1 MRRSVGV
8 ILITVLVGSLG
19 ARPQAQQPGEKPAF
33 ERAPDAL
40 ERVSWRTRT
49 VVGDDRLTAW
59 KLALPANGVGAAT
72 FLEAVVRADAA
83 GVNFVEGSSALR
95 VSPEL
100 QKNLD
105 SSLTADEIKSVRNR
119 MGTMRMLTYRVD
131 ALGDAAAQR
140 KVFEFAKAMGVDT
153 IVTRPTSSTSALDSL
168 AGEFD
173 LKVALLAQE
182 ARPARLVK
190 ELQGRSKRIGIG
202 IDTGVWAQD
211 GVSVR
216 EGLASVKDRLA
227 YVNLR
232 DRSDRGPAAR
242 NVPLGKG
249 AGNLVEFFHE
259 LNRLDVTPLAMTLDT
274 AGVVTAPGDV
284 FRAVEAFEAAV
295 QPAFGAHFTEYSKS
309 RPIRWDVVTPPKG
322 QTLSPEEIKK
332 RTEETNQ
339 KIEAAIPRQAY
350 AKPKKARKLLVLES
364 LHGMSHNTI
373 PHTNVMIKRAGEIT
387 GAWEAEFN
395 NDLDNLKYPKIKEYD
410 GVFINS
416 AVGEMLPDPE
426 VREGLSRYV
435 REGGGLGGIHGT
447 PWASRNWDEFAEM
460 IGAQDA
466 PHRIEQGVMKVY
478 DPDSPLVKPLGGKDI
493 NFREEYYRFRHE
505 GSRRLRWEHVRVLL
519 TVALDDP
526 AIEPRPWDGYKRPDN
541 VYPVT
546 WIRTYGKGRMF
557 YSSLGH
563 MPETF
568 MQPELVGHF
577 IAGIQFLLGDL
588 EADTSPNPRQLTP
601 PTTAAAPA
609 QAQAPQVPSISQRPQ
624 GGGLILI
631 RAGAQDN
638 NLWFGWRVA
647 LGVAA
652 VKPLT
657 LSEALAMADV
667 LGVPN
672 VDASST
678 DLVSPEVPKL
688 LDSRLQKGERNAITY
703 RLRELNEQVAVYR
716 VASLG
721 SDEASRRKTFE
732 LAKALNAPTIVV
744 GAAAPSLPELEKLAE
759 EFGINVALESRKDPK
774 AVMASL
780 DGRGKRLGVAADLD
794 AWIQAGLKPVDGL
807 AIVKSRL
814 MAVSATP
821 STGSAALSDFFL
833 AAYRAGVKPLAVTL
847 QSTGSTKAEIQKN
860 LTAFEQLMLPA
871 MAERVRDMVN
881 SPPGKI
887 RGPERL
893 KPEERQAI
901 EAAAPRQAIVKPK
914 RPRKVL
920 VTDLQ
925 MYSGHTTIPHGNLL
939 LELMAKNT
947 GAFEPTFSNDLNLL
961 KYPAIK
967 QFDAVYLNNVCG
979 MVHNDPEVRDG
990 ILRFVREGGGIGGHH
1005 AVTYANNH
1013 WPEFADMMGGW
1024 AGEHR
1029 IEMQMVKVDDAQSP
1043 LTKSFGAESFE
1054 HTDEFYH
1061 FPAWSPYSREKQ
1073 RVLLSIDVEKSDRAN
1088 GNRFCQFCTR
1098 PDQDYG
1104 LAWIRTYGKGRAYF
1118 TPLGH
1123 TNIFYTD
1130 PRWTQHLLAA
1140 IQYILGDLDADAT
1153 PNPKQTS
1160 KRVTQE

>member
-1 MRRSVGV
+1 MRRSIAL
-8 ILITVLVGSLG
+8 ILITMLVGSLDV
-19 ARPQAQQPGEKPAF
+19 RLDAQQPAEKQAF

-49 VVGDDRLTAW
+49 VVTDDRLTGW
-59 KLALPANGVGAAT
+59 KFALPANGVGVPT
-72 FLEAVVRADAA
+72 FLEAIVRTDAA
-83 GVNFVEGSSALR
+83 GVSFIEGSSTQKVGADLA
-95 VSPEL
+95 
-100 QKNLD
+100 KNLD
-105 SSLTADEIKSVRNR
+105 TSLTAAEIASVRAR
-119 MGTMRMLTYRVD
+119 MGNIRMSTYRVETP
-131 ALGDAAAQR
+131 GDAAAQR
-140 KVFEFAKAMGVDT
+140 KLFEFAKAMGADT
-153 IVTRPTSSTSALDSL
+153 IVTRTSSGLSGLDTL

-173 LKVALLAQE
+173 VKVAVLV
-182 ARPARLVK
+182 PAAGPGRLMK
-190 ELQGRSKRIGIG
+190 DLESRSKRIGVG
-202 IDTGVWAQD
+202 IDTGAWAQT
-211 GVSVR
+211 GTSVR
-216 EGLASVKDRLA
+216 EGLAAVKDRLL

-242 NVPLGKG
+242 NVLLGQG

-259 LNRLDVTPLAMTLDT
+259 LNRLKVKPVAMTLDT
-274 AGVVTAPGDV
+274 TGVVSAPGDV

-295 QPAFGAHFTEYSKS
+295 QPAFGAHFTEYSKT
-309 RPIRWDVVTPPKG
+309 RPTRWDLVTPG
-322 QTLSPEEIKK
+322 RNETLTPEAIAK
-332 RTEETNQ
+332 RSEEVRQ
-339 KIEAAIPRQAY
+339 RIEAAIPRQAY
-350 AKPKKARKLLVLES
+350 ARPKKARKLLVLES

-373 PHTNVMIKRAGEIT
+373 PHTNLMIERAGKIT

-395 NDLDNLKYPKIKEYD
+395 NDLNNLKYPKIKEYD

-466 PHRIEQGVMKVY
+466 PHRIEQGIIKVY
-478 DPDSPLVKPLGGKDI
+478 DPASPLVKPFGGKDL

-526 AIEPRPWDGYKRPDN
+526 KIEPRPWDGYKRPDN

-546 WIRTYGKGRMF
+546 WIRTYGKGRVF

-568 MQPELVGHF
+568 MTPELVGHF
-577 IAGIQFLLGDL
+577 VAGIQFLLGDL
-588 EADTSPNPRQLTP
+588 EADTTPNPRQPATP
-601 PTTAAAPA
+601 TAAAADTAKPL
-609 QAQAPQVPSISQRPQ
+609 QVPSISQRPQ

-638 NLWFGWRVA
+638 NIWFGWRVA
-647 LGVAA
+647 MSVGAL
-652 VKPLT
+652 KPLT
-657 LSEALAMADV
+657 MSEAVATADI

-672 VDASST
+672 IDVSSR
-678 DLVSPEVPKL
+678 DIVSPEVPKL
-688 LDSRLQKGERNAITY
+688 FDHRLQKGERNAINY
-703 RLRELNEQVAVYR
+703 RLRELNEQIAVYR
-716 VASLG
+716 VENLA
-721 SDEASRRKTFE
+721 SDETTRRRTFE
-732 LAKALNAPTIVV
+732 LAKGFPNVPTLVV
-744 GAAAPSLPELEKLAE
+744 TADGSSLADLDRLAE
-759 EFGINVALESRKDPK
+759 EFGINVAIESRKDPK
-774 AVMASL
+774 TLMAAL
-780 DGRGKRLGVAADLD
+780 EGRGQRIGIAADLD
-794 AWIQAGLKPVDGL
+794 AWLQAGIKPVDGL
-807 AIVKSRL
+807 AIVKPRL

-821 STGSAALSDFFL
+821 AANTAALSDFFL
-833 AAYRAGVKPLAVTL
+833 AAYRAGVKPLAITL
-847 QSTGSTKAEIQKN
+847 HSTGTTKADLQKN
-860 LTAFEQLMLPA
+860 LTAFEQLMWPA

-901 EAAAPRQAIVKPK
+901 EAAAPRQAIAKPK
-914 RPRKVL
+914 KPRKVL

-947 GAFEPTFSNDLNLL
+947 GAFEPVFSNDLNLL

-967 QFDAVYLNNVCG
+967 QFDAIYLNNVCG
-979 MVHNDPEVRDG
+979 MVHNDPEVREG

-1005 AVTYANNH
+1005 AVTYANIN
-1013 WPEFADMMGGW
+1013 WPEFAEMMGGW

-1029 IEMQMVKVDDAQSP
+1029 VEMQMIKVDDPHSP
-1043 LTKSFGAESFE
+1043 LTRSFGSASFE

-1061 FPAWSPYSREKQ
+1061 FPVFAPYSREKQ
-1073 RVLLSIDVEKSDRAN
+1073 HVLLSIDVEKSDRAT
-1088 GNRFCQFCTR
+1088 GNRFCLQCNR

-1104 LAWIRTYGKGRAYF
+1104 LAWIKTYGKGRTYF

-1140 IQYILGDLDADAT
+1140 IQYILGDLEADAT
-1153 PNPKQTS
+1153 PSARLAPR
-1160 KRVTQE
+1160 RVTQ